1 MSPLT
6 NLGVSRAARRSER
19 TCKERLTRTGWAVEE
34 NTARRDDAKL
44 LEQLGVQER
53 QRNHFLELIDV
64 VVEATDSVERDVDVD
79 AQGINV
85 GIRC

>member
-1 MSPLT
+1 
-6 NLGVSRAARRSER
+6 
-19 TCKERLTRTGWAVEE
+19 VEE